1 MDPSGRIS
9 LIIQRLA
16 EFSFKVGA
24 VLFKGLWAFSGLQ
37 SQWLGESAL
46 HEHTSW
52 QWSHGWLHGC
62 HMVTYHWKVPVQ
74 FWILQVSGLRH
85 DLPLCILT
93 PHLLSHAFPL
103 EVKSRFLKVFSPSVN
118 NLQGSQRQFG
128 LPDSHH
134 NWRNCICVWPQLGLQ
149 ILAWSDV
156 AGCRLWSNDMDLPP
170 WTLFRPLESL
180 PAIFGNNLFHQASTI
195 SILRLECFLDMFYTT
210 PAAGLSRWIKW
221 ST

>member
-1 MDPSGRIS
+1 MVPRV
-9 LIIQRLA
+9 A
-16 EFSFKVGA
+16 AWV
-24 VLFKGLWAFSGLQ
+24 
-37 SQWLGESAL
+37 
-46 HEHTSW
+46 
-52 QWSHGWLHGC
+52 SHGKL
-62 HMVTYHWKVPVQ
+62 KAQ
-74 FWILQVSGLRH
+74 FWTLQVSGLRH

-170 WTLFRPLESL
+170 WTLFCTLESL
-180 PAIFGNNLFHQASTI
+180 PTIFGNHLFRQRAI
-195 SILRLECFLDMFYTT
+195 CIPRLEYFLDMFYTT
-210 PAAGLSRWIKW
+210 LVEGLLKWIKW